1 MLENLFSLVKEH
13 AGDAIINNP
22 AIPNERNDEA
32 VELASGS
39 IFDTLKGA
47 ASNGNFGDIMNMFS
61 GGEQSAQASPL
72 AGVMQNSLV
81 QNLMHKFGLDQG
93 AAGNIA
99 SGLLPKVLNNFV
111 NKTNDPN
118 DNSFDIQSILSKV
131 TGGNSGGFDVKNIIS
146 QFTGGGNNNQQQN
159 SGDGILDSI
168 KGLFGN

>member
-1 MLENLFSLVKEH
+1 MLDNLFSLVKEH

-32 VELASGS
+32 VQLASGS

-61 GGEQSAQASPL
+61 GGGQAAQSSPL
-72 AGVMQNSLV
+72 AGVMQNSMV

-99 SGLLPKVLNNFV
+99 SGLLPQVLNNFV

-118 DNSFDIQSILSKV
+118 DSSFDIQGILSKV
-131 TGGNSGGFDVKNIIS
+131 TGGGGGFDVKNIIS
-146 QFTGGGNNNQQQN
+146 QFTGGGNNPQQN
-159 SGDGILDSI
+159 SGGSVLDSI
-168 KGLFGN
+168 KGLFGG